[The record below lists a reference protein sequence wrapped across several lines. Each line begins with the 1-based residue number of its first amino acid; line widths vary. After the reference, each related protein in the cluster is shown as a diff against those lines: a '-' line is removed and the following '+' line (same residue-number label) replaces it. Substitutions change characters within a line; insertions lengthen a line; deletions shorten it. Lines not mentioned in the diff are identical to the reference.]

1 MERARAQGERGLIDW
16 SRLGVG
22 IVRPNLATKG
32 IAMVTIAIRDVERHI
47 SALLQRVQSGRETI
61 EITDAGHVVV
71 RIVPAEPETIAP
83 RGGEIRRVWEARDK
97 LAREIGATW
106 PEGLS
111 AADAIDQDRRDL

>member
-1 MERARAQGERGLIDW
+1 
-16 SRLGVG
+16 
-22 IVRPNLATKG
+22 
-32 IAMVTIAIRDVERHI
+32 MVTIAIRDIERHI

-61 EITDAGHVVV
+61 EITDAGHVVA

-83 RGGEIRRVWEARDK
+83 RGGGEIRRVWEARDK
-97 LAREIGATW
+97 LAHEIGATW